1 MFIALVCI
9 VIINAAIWVALARK
23 PHPHNNNRTKL
34 ARQEQ
39 LERSRKSITAR
50 VGSWVVDAMQSSYVR
65 AVYVPLECT
74 SPTYRSLGLY
84 KNNNNDKG

>member
-1 MFIALVCI
+1 MRSCSRLVVDECSESCYFNDLTI
-9 VIINAAIWVALARK
+9 DY
-23 PHPHNNNRTKL
+23 NRTKL

-74 SPTYRSLGLY
+74 SPLYRSLGLY
-84 KNNNNDKG
+84 KDNNNDKG

>member
-1 MFIALVCI
+1 MRSCSHLVVDECSESCCFNDLT
-9 VIINAAIWVALARK
+9 VDY
-23 PHPHNNNRTKL
+23 NRTKL